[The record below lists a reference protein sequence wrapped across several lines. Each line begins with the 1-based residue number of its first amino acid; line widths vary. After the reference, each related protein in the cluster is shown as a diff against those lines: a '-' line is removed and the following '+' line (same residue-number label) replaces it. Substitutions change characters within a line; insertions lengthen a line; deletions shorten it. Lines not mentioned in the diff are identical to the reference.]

1 MKSQHKKGFTL
12 LETLVALSILTSAVV
27 GPLTLAFYSIRS
39 AGLSQ
44 NQLTAFYLAQEAIEY
59 VKNQRDNNVLQSNNW
74 LQGLAP
80 AGSPGNGLCRN
91 NKGCTVDIPYD
102 NIQICPSKKNCPKM
116 RYSSDTGF
124 YHQNASLGV
133 ESPFDREINLDY
145 ISSYEEKIS
154 VTITWKERFG
164 TRSFTLEE
172 NIFNW
177 P

>member
-1 MKSQHKKGFTL
+1 MKSRHKKGFTL

-44 NQLTAFYLAQEAIEY
+44 NQFTAFYLAQEALEY
-59 VKNQRDNNVLQSNNW
+59 VKNQRDNNVLNGEANW
-74 LQGLAP
+74 LKDLAP
-80 AGSPGNGLCRN
+80 SGGGSGLCRN
-91 NKGCTVDIPYD
+91 SNGCTVDIPY
-102 NIQICPSKKNCPKM
+102 NSIAICPSGNCPKM
-116 RYSSDTGF
+116 RYSSGTGL
-124 YHQNASLGV
+124 YHQNTSFGV
-133 ESPFDREINLDY
+133 ESPFTRKIKLDF
-145 ISSYEEKIS
+145 ISSYEEKVS
-154 VTITWKERFG
+154 VTISWAERFG